1 MGTTTGEETLM
12 GAPMP
17 PDNPRLVAARSGD
30 REAFD
35 RLTEPYRHELQV
47 HCYRMLGS
55 LLDAE
60 DVVQETLLKAW
71 RKLDTYQARASLRA
85 WLYKIATNTCL
96 DALSAGRRRGLPYGL
111 YPEAARGAEALP
123 PVTDPIWI
131 EPFPDA
137 CLAPS
142 PHSPEARYEAREA
155 ITLAFVAAL
164 QSLPPRQRAVLIL
177 RDVLGWGAGE
187 VGELLELSPSAVYS
201 ALYRARRAL
210 ERAHHGADLARLRL
224 KPTEPGQDELLRR
237 YVQPWETADVDGL
250 IRLLKEDATFG
261 MPPLPSWHRGPEAIR
276 DFVLRHVLDGEA
288 SGRWKLLQTR
298 ASGQP
303 AFGWYRRDEGLASHT
318 AFAMQVIT
326 IEAEL
331 IADVTT
337 FGFPSLF
344 PFFGLPM
351 MLGEEESSRG

>member
-1 MGTTTGEETLM
+1 MGMTPGEGTST
-12 GAPMP
+12 GAPILV
-17 PDNPRLVAARSGD
+17 DTPRREAARSGD

-96 DALSAGRRRGLPYGL
+96 DALSANRRRGLPYGL
-111 YPEAARGAEALP
+111 YPEAVHGAGALQ

-164 QSLPPRQRAVLIL
+164 QTLPARQRAVLIL
-177 RDVLGWGAGE
+177 RDVLGWGARE
-187 VGELLELSPSAVYS
+187 VGELLELSPSAVHS

-210 ERAHHGADLARLRL
+210 ERAHHGADLATLRSD
-224 KPTEPGQDELLRR
+224 PGNPELGELLHR
-237 YVQPWETADVDGL
+237 YVRAWEAADVDGL
-250 IRLLKEDATFG
+250 IRLLKEDAPFG
-261 MPPLPSWHRGPEAIR
+261 MPPLPSWHRGPAAIR
-276 DFVLRHVLDGEA
+276 DFVLRHILDGNPE
-288 SGRWKLLQTR
+288 GRWKLLATR
-298 ASGQP
+298 ASAQP
-303 AFGWYRRDEGLASHT
+303 AFGWYRRDEGLGSYT
-318 AFAMQVIT
+318 AFAIQVVT
-326 IEAEL
+326 IEGEL

-351 MLGEEESSRG
+351 MLGEEEN